1 MKKTFGFSIAAMM
14 GIGCLTMTPAANAG
28 DLILWDQQPDFSKG
42 APSSFVDQNFGDFPT
57 FSTFLVGDVVFG
69 GAVQIHSI
77 TTYYTNGQDP
87 RGWPQNADG
96 FATLNI
102 FADPLSNFD
111 HNPLDGASVVVSYV
125 TTPDGIEVTASG
137 LNIDLVAGTYWIGLT
152 PELDFGAKGQEFHN
166 PAINFLGA
174 PTQGRNPGEGFGFG
188 PDWFDAGFTFGGF
201 VDWDMAISI
210 RGIPAPG
217 ALALLG
223 VAGLAGM
230 RRRRRK

>member
-28 DLILWDQQPDFSKG
+28 DLILWDQQPDVAG
-42 APSSFVDQNFGDFPT
+42 AAFVDQNFGDFPD
-57 FSTFLVGDVVFG
+57 FATFLVSDVVFG

-77 TTYYTNGQDP
+77 TTYFTKGAAKTDL
-87 RGWPQNADG
+87 WPADDFG

-102 FADPLSNFD
+102 FASPLTNADDPFTGTSVSVFYALTA
-111 HNPLDGASVVVSYV
+111 DGFA
-125 TTPDGIEVTASG
+125 VTASG
-137 LNIDLVAGTYWIGLT
+137 LNINLGAGTYWVGLT
-152 PELDFGAKGQEFHN
+152 PELDFLVKDQEFHWQALN
-166 PAINFLGA
+166 PTGG
-174 PTQGRNPGEGFGFG
+174 PTMARNPGLGFGIG
-188 PDWFDAGFTFGGF
+188 PDWVDAGLTFPKIPIEG
-201 VDWDMAISI
+201 WDAAITI
-210 RGIPAPG
+210 RGIPTPG

>member
-1 MKKTFGFSIAAMM
+1 MKKAFGFSIAAMM
-14 GIGCLTMTPAANAG
+14 GIGCLTITPAANAG
-28 DLILWDQQPDFSKG
+28 DLILWDQQPDFSQG

-77 TTYYTNGQDP
+77 TTYYTNDLVKGP
-87 RGWPQNADG
+87 FWPQDIG
-96 FATLNI
+96 GTATLNI
-102 FADPLSNFD
+102 FADPLTNADDPFT
-111 HNPLDGASVVVSYV
+111 GTSVVVNYV
-125 TTPDGIEVTASG
+125 TTANGIEVTASG